1 MKVELVTFRNRPA
14 NEPIRD
20 GLLIIMAVPE
30 ARAWHIVST
39 QKSPSV
45 HCLAIHMATDDEVR
59 GLEQSTSVYPNARL
73 VTARSVLR
81 QLEEFEA
88 DPADMHVTVDV
99 SCMPRTVMAELFA
112 KLFEIAGRRELKITV
127 FYSLASYTPPPEH
140 LPPNEAIRP
149 VHPAFAGWPKDVS
162 ASTAII
168 VGLGYEK
175 DKAEGACEYFDPSET
190 WVFTP
195 RSPISAY
202 DVDVSNNNAS
212 FIERAERDR
221 KIEYRVDD
229 PERTFAELVSVS
241 MSILPRATPLI
252 LPFGPKIFFA
262 TSLFVSLLY
271 EDIGVW
277 LITGD
282 LDVPQSNHTPSG
294 TNIAFETKLRPEN
307 VMHDVA

>member
-1 MKVELVTFRNRPA
+1 VKVELVRFRNRA
-14 NEPIRD
+14 ATEAIRE
-20 GLLIIMAVPE
+20 GLLIIMAAPE
-30 ARAWHIVST
+30 PRAWHIVST
-39 QKSPSV
+39 NKSPSV
-45 HCLAIHMATDDEVR
+45 PCLAINTGPDEDSK
-59 GLEQSTSVYPNARL
+59 GLEQ
-73 VTARSVLR
+73 TASIYANTQLLTMLEVLR
-81 QLEEFEA
+81 RLDEIEA
-88 DPADMHVTVDV
+88 DAADMHVTVDV
-99 SCMPRTVMAELFA
+99 SCMPRPVMAEVFARLFA
-112 KLFEIAGRRELKITV
+112 IAGRRELAITV
-127 FYSLASYTPPPEH
+127 FYALASYTPPPGH

-202 DVDVSNNNAS
+202 DVDVAANNAS
-212 FIERAERDR
+212 FMERTERDR
-221 KIEYRVDD
+221 RIEYRVDD
-229 PERTFAELVSVS
+229 PERTFGELVNVA
-241 MSILPRATPLI
+241 MSILPRSTPLI

-282 LDVPQSNHTPSG
+282 LAVQQSNHTSSG
-294 TNIAFETKLRPEN
+294 TNIAFEAKLKPA
-307 VMHDVA
+307 DIASDGA